1 MSTIKYKVLLIIL
14 FVSIF
19 TTFNFTLVFAKGND
33 NNKED
38 AKFYDDL
45 ASSLSVKGKNDKAIK
60 LCKKAI
66 QLDPT
71 NSTYYFSLGCE
82 YKKIGLY
89 EKAIQEYKKT
99 IKIEPTNITTH
110 MVLGDVYKTMNSYED
125 AIKEF
130 KIVIS
135 IFDKKITEAGT
146 ATFGTGS
153 YIFNKR
159 SMPEKLQ
166 GKIYERLV
174 EIYIKK
180 GDITKAQEAKKKA
193 QELQKEEDEYRKKI
207 DKGLEVIN
215 RYHATR
221 GYLLEVL
228 LQYGSIILGFVILA
242 SFLQK
247 KRRKKIVE
255 IDFKIKWGIKDIT
268 LVFILF
274 TFSPITILLFY
285 YLAYPLKDIDING
298 YITTFTPDF
307 LIILLVIFWIKG
319 RYKQSF
325 QEVGLKTSRWLKDVG
340 IGLIVG
346 AGLLI
351 LSIGIITLY
360 VLIFDYIPKS
370 FCGIGDDFSRAISFK
385 SILFPFILFTLIAPF
400 SEELFFRGFVYSSL
414 RERIGIKWAIIIS
427 ALFFASVYGTIFG
440 FLPLFLVSIVSAWLY
455 ERRESLI
462 PCIVAHITIS
472 FIWALLLYYEAE
484 IKYLFIANQL

>member
-1 MSTIKYKVLLIIL
+1 MVRELKLSNNIKYKVMLIIL
-14 FVSIF
+14 FVFIF
-19 TTFNFTLVFAKGND
+19 TTSNFTLVSAKGD

-38 AKFYDDL
+38 AKFYANLGD
-45 ASSLSVKGKNDKAIK
+45 SLPGEKAIK
-60 LCKKAI
+60 LLKKAI
-66 QLDPT
+66 QLDPDKPL
-71 NSTYYFSLGCE
+71 YHISLANLYLE
-82 YKKIGLY
+82 KKMYSKSIEEFQKASGHIGLGGIY
-89 EKAIQEYKKT
+89 TELNRY
-99 IKIEPTNITTH
+99 
-110 MVLGDVYKTMNSYED
+110 DD
-125 AIKEF
+125 AIKEY
-130 KIVIS
+130 KIAIRLYNE
-135 IFDKKITEAGT
+135 KILKERRTNLGCINRM
-146 ATFGTGS
+146 F
-153 YIFNKR
+153 
-159 SMPEKLQ
+159 Q
-166 GKIYERLV
+166 GKLYERLAEV
-174 EIYIKK
+174 YKKK
-180 GDITKAQEAKKKA
+180 GDFAKAKESAEKA